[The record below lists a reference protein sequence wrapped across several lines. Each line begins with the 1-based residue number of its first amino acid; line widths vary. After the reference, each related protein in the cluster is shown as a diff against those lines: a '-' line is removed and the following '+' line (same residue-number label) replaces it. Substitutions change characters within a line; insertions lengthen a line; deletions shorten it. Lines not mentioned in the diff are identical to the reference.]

1 MTSTEIIRALK
12 NDGWKPE
19 RVKGSHHHFVH
30 ATKPGVVTV
39 VHPSKDIPL
48 PEFQVKNTHYIF
60 KKQQILKTT

>member
-12 NDGWKPE
+12 NDGWKLE

-30 ATKPGVVTV
+30 AARPGVVTV

-48 PEFQVKNTHYIF
+48 GT
-60 KKQQILKTT
+60 LKSIERQSGLKIRR

>member
-12 NDGWKPE
+12 NDGWKLE

-48 PEFQVKNTHYIF
+48 GT
-60 KKQQILKTT
+60 LKSIEHQSGLKIRR

>member
-12 NDGWKPE
+12 NDGWKLE

-39 VHPSKDIPL
+39 VHPSKDFPL
-48 PEFQVKNTHYIF
+48 GT
-60 KKQQILKTT
+60 LKSIERQSGLKIRR